1 MAEESKEKETVRT
14 VKIKLPFPK
23 TVGKAERKGKLLEWA
38 KALVNGGPV
47 NVLDEQH
54 YDNGSTLTVENTYIP
69 PSK

>member
-1 MAEESKEKETVRT
+1 MAEEKKDSTVHT
-14 VKIKLPFPK
+14 VKIKLSFPK

>member
-1 MAEESKEKETVRT
+1 MAEEKKKETVRT

-54 YDNGSTLTVENTYIP
+54 YDNGSTLTVENTYVP

>member
-1 MAEESKEKETVRT
+1 MAEEKKDQKTVHT

-23 TVGKAERKGKLLEWA
+23 TAGKAERRGKLLEWA
-38 KALVNGGPV
+38 KALVNGGQI

-54 YDNGSTLTVENTYIP
+54 YEQGSTLTVENTYVP